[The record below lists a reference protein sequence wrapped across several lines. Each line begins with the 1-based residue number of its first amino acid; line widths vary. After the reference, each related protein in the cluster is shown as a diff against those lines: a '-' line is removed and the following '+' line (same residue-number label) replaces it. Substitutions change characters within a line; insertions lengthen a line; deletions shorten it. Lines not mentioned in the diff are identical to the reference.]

1 MPVSSPPPS
10 SIYLS
15 PKRKREDIE
24 PSNNQNSSTPGPR
37 LFTDLPTRPV
47 KEIKYTGNGSPRT
60 VVAGHLQ
67 SLHLQDHGQTTKE
80 DFQDSS
86 EGHEIR
92 KTFVPQ
98 INESGFRSLD
108 NNNESKTVR
117 LNGAIQFT
125 FGGKIREIVRS
136 VDATEIPEIPETP
149 TIRPTSPIIPL
160 PSSDKLGQTQK
171 SPPPLRSPSPEASL
185 TWQDSEITGHD
196 PTDPSDDG
204 YGINGVG
211 FRPTPAIAHARAQK
225 RKQQVAEW
233 KNREARDARQRRS
246 ERRWKGENVG
256 GTPVGG
262 TRDGLL
268 QQGEGIRKVRF
279 IES

>member
-1 MPVSSPPPS
+1 MPASSPPPS

-15 PKRKREDIE
+15 PKRKRVDIE
-24 PSNNQNSSTPGPR
+24 PGHDQNSSTPGPR
-37 LFTDLPTRPV
+37 FFTDLPTRPA
-47 KEIKYTGNGSPRT
+47 KEIKFTGNGSPRT

-67 SLHLQDHGQTTKE
+67 SLGLQDHGHTTKV

-86 EGHEIR
+86 DGHDIP

-98 INESGFRSLD
+98 INESGFGSLVHD
-108 NNNESKTVR
+108 NESETVR
-117 LNGAIQFT
+117 LNGGIQFT
-125 FGGKIREIVRS
+125 FGGKTHETVRS
-136 VDATEIPEIPETP
+136 VDANKIPEIPETP
-149 TIRPTSPIIPL
+149 TIRPTSPAIPL
-160 PSSDKLGQTQK
+160 PSSAKLGQNQK
-171 SPPPLRSPSPEASL
+171 SPPPLRSPSPETSL
-185 TWQDSEITGHD
+185 TWHDSEITGHD

-246 ERRWKGENVG
+246 ERRWKGEKVG

-262 TRDGLL
+262 ARDGVL

-279 IES
+279 LES